1 MIIRVTVQE
10 LPLDQSVSK
19 ILEMR
24 ESPNL
29 SIIFYVYKKL
39 KQLWGNL
46 MVLDGRRQQT
56 SNICF
61 SSNRKVY
68 RWQQVKERLSN
79 WFIQTWMSL
88 YLLQGVQ
95 QLLQASNFLP
105 SRNLVVLVES
115 HNLHLL
121 QPLPQHLDVVRYPE
135 RTNARS
141 NYCSMHADRPT
152 GMLLY
157 PAVSSGTESLMLFD
171 SGARDFIEGT

>member
-1 MIIRVTVQE
+1 MIIRVTVEE
-10 LPLDQSVSK
+10 LPLDQRVSK
-19 ILEMR
+19 VLEMR
-24 ESPNL
+24 EGPK
-29 SIIFYVYKKL
+29 IIFYVYKKL
-39 KQLWGNL
+39 KQLWGSL

-61 SSNRKVY
+61 SSNRKLY
-68 RWQQVKERLSN
+68 RWWQVKERLSN
-79 WFIQTWMSL
+79 CFIQTWMSL

-135 RTNARS
+135 RTNASS

-152 GMLLY
+152 G
-157 PAVSSGTESLMLFD
+157 VSSGTESLMLFD
-171 SGARDFIEGT
+171 SGAL